1 MSTSLDNSNHGLKN
15 SSVYEFLY
23 LAKSGTRSS
32 QDDSKLTNKNQYVEM
47 NPIVPRPAP
56 RQTKKSTN
64 YENSC
69 ALRVFNPNRKLRRN
83 RDSNYES
90 HTLLNATTHIAVQ
103 KSPTTPLSP
112 TNYNQPPTPEH
123 PPPSAGQAE
132 TFIHDCIRPLSQV
145 SRDICDF

>member
-1 MSTSLDNSNHGLKN
+1 MSTSLDNSNHANKN
-15 SSVYEFLY
+15 SSAYEFLY
-23 LAKSGTRSS
+23 LAKSGTKIA
-32 QDDSKLTNKNQYVEM
+32 QDDLKLNSKNQYVEM
-47 NPIVPRPAP
+47 NAIVPRPAP
-56 RQTKKSTN
+56 RSIKKTTN

-90 HTLLNATTHIAVQ
+90 QTLLNATTHISSD

-145 SRDICDF
+145 RKALSDF